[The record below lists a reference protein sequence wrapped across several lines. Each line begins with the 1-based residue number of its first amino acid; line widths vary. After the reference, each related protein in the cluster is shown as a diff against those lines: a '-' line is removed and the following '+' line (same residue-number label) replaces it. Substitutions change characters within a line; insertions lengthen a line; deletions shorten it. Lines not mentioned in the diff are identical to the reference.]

1 MKKDADRDRFAANLE
16 LAMQRLNLS
25 KVELAHRMGVDKS
38 VVRRWALGGARPSE
52 ANISALTDLVS
63 QEVRGFNRASW
74 QEDPERVA
82 VLLELAPPQP
92 QPVRS
97 QGIADLLPHFSARA
111 AAAAAWGME
120 CFSGLWV
127 QFYAPLAAAP
137 LLPLFC
143 GAVRIHSHTDRLWYH
158 VSDGRRGVWT
168 GGGPAFT
175 VDGKLWVL
183 LEEYRGRSDLCTVV
197 YQGTSGHRAMIL
209 DGLAMARAANA
220 GGVPVVGRFTLV
232 RLADD
237 PADEM
242 AADALFHRLSER
254 AGELSLGN
262 LPAALP
268 DWLVHLLRGDDSGW
282 QNRHQAFVM
291 ALSDADNLTTDE
303 LDLDLHPVRGRS
315 RREIVEA
322 SRALFASA
330 LADGEG

>member
-1 MKKDADRDRFAANLE
+1 MKKDADRDRFAANLD

-52 ANISALTDLVS
+52 ANISALTELVS
-63 QEVRGFNRASW
+63 QEVRGFTRASW
-74 QEDPERVA
+74 QEDPARVA
-82 VLLELAPPQP
+82 VLLELAPP

-111 AAAAAWGME
+111 AAAQAWGLE
-120 CFSGLWV
+120 CFAGLWV
-127 QFYAPLAAAP
+127 QYYSPVAAAP
-137 LLPLFC
+137 LLPVFC
-143 GAVRIHSHTDRLWYH
+143 GAVRIHSRNDMLWYH

-183 LEEYRGRSDLCTVV
+183 LEEYRGRSDLCTMV
-197 YQGTSGHRAMIL
+197 YQGTSGHKAMIL

-237 PADEM
+237 PGDEM

-262 LPAALP
+262 LVAALP
-268 DWLVHLLRGDDSGW
+268 DWLARLLRGDDSGW

-291 ALSDADNLTTDE
+291 TLPDADNLTCDD

-315 RREIVEA
+315 RREIVA
-322 SRALFASA
+322 VSRALFADA
-330 LADGEG
+330 LAESDG